1 MDKQK
6 YKIPRCDM
14 EKFKEVLPEGW
25 EFTPDEMAKEKW
37 NNDSDAFLLC
47 TEFDTGLLL
56 IDGRIT
62 KNYTDLGNYEDGTVQ
77 WGTWVNR
84 LTK

>member
-25 EFTPDEMAKEKW
+25 EFTPDEMVKEKW
-37 NNDSDAFLLC
+37 NHDCDAFLLC
-47 TEFDTGLLL
+47 TEFDTGLL
-56 IDGRIT
+56 
-62 KNYTDLGNYEDGTVQ
+62 
-77 WGTWVNR
+77 
-84 LTK
+84 